1 MRIGV
6 LGAGKIGG
14 TLARSWLD
22 AGHEVLVSSRHP
34 EEVKSLP
41 AGELR
46 EAAEFGDVVLLAVPW
61 VAVTETAD
69 LVSPAVAGKV
79 LIDATNAFGAGG
91 LLDLGERGSSE
102 MVAERFLGT
111 RLVKCFNTIVWSRL
125 RDEGRLP
132 GDPGRLAVFVA
143 GDDDAAKDAVAGLAS
158 DAGFDAVDAGSLRDG
173 RRLQPDGP
181 VFNVPLTVSE
191 ARERL

>member
-14 TLARSWLD
+14 TLARKWLD

-34 EEVKSLP
+34 EEVKALP

-46 EAAEFGDVVLLAVPW
+46 EAAGFGDVVLLAVPW
-61 VAVTETAD
+61 AAVTETAD
-69 LVSPAVAGKV
+69 LASTAVAGRI
-79 LIDATNAFGAGG
+79 LIDATNAFGPDGP
-91 LLDLGERGSSE
+91 LDMGEGGSSRV
-102 MVAERFLGT
+102 VAERFLGT
-111 RLVKCFNTIVWSRL
+111 RLVKCFNTAVWTRL

-132 GDPGRLAVFVA
+132 GDPERLAVFVA
-143 GDDDAAKDAVAGLAS
+143 GDDDTAKDTVAALAS

-173 RRLQPDGP
+173 RRLEPDGP
-181 VFNVPLTVSE
+181 VFNVPLTAAQ
-191 ARERL
+191 ARQRL

>member
-1 MRIGV
+1 MRIGI
-6 LGAGKIGG
+6 LGGGRIGG
-14 TLARSWLD
+14 TLAHHWVG
-22 AGHEVLVSSRHP
+22 AGHDVLTSSRHP
-34 EEVKSLP
+34 EEIKSLP
-41 AGELR
+41 AGDPR

-69 LVSPAVAGKV
+69 LVSTSVAGKV
-79 LIDATNAFGAGG
+79 LIDATNPFGPQGV
-91 LLDLGERGSSE
+91 LDLGDRGSSE
-102 MVAERFLGT
+102 TVAERFLGA

-132 GDPGRLAVFVA
+132 GDPERLAVFVA
-143 GDDDAAKDAVAGLAS
+143 GDDHVAKDTVAGLAS

-173 RRLQPDGP
+173 RRLDPDGP
-181 VFNVPLTVSE
+181 VFNVPLTAAQ